1 MGRVVRASAPG
12 RAGIVGNPTDMYG
25 GSVLSITVR
34 ERAVVRIE
42 ESDVLV
48 LSSGSERQAVRSRDD
63 LELRGD
69 LLDLQRAAVL
79 QFGLDPAEF
88 RVSISISSSVPVRSG
103 LAGSTAIAVAL
114 TAAISRW
121 TGGPLER
128 HWLAET
134 ARLIEAVRMGV
145 LCGYQDQY
153 MAAFGGLTYLDF
165 REKER
170 LAGDPAEPLA
180 TVQRL
185 DPEAPVPPL
194 VLGHTGI
201 MRNSGTVHR
210 GPRQRWEEGE
220 PQVVSAFQEI
230 GRLARLAKKALL
242 RSDWRELGRL
252 MDRNHEL
259 VSGLGMSNDAND
271 RLIEA
276 ARRAGAFGAK
286 LAGAGKGGTII
297 AVAERP
303 EDIGRALLDAGAE
316 SVYYPFPSP
325 GVETADEV
333 CSSQ

>member
-1 MGRVVRASAPG
+1 MARVVTASAPG

-25 GSVLSITVR
+25 GSVLSISVR

-42 ESDVLV
+42 ESDALE
-48 LSSGSERQAVRSRDD
+48 LTSGSERQVIRSRED
-63 LELRGD
+63 LEPQGD
-69 LLDLQRAAVL
+69 LLDLQRSAVL
-79 QFGLDPAEF
+79 QFGLDPAMF
-88 RVSISISSSVPVRSG
+88 RVSISITSSVPVRSG

-121 TGGPLER
+121 IGGSLER

-134 ARLIEAVRMGV
+134 ARLIEAVRMGI

-165 REKER
+165 RGKER
-170 LAGDPAEPLA
+170 LGGEPAEPLA

-201 MRNSGTVHR
+201 MRNSGAVHK
-210 GPRQRWEEGE
+210 GPRQRWEDGE
-220 PQVVSAFQEI
+220 PEVVAAFEEI

-242 RSDWRELGRL
+242 RADWEELGRL
-252 MDRNHEL
+252 MNRNHDL
-259 VSGLGMSNDAND
+259 VSGLGMSNEAND
-271 RLIEA
+271 RLIDA
-276 ARRAGAFGAK
+276 ARRAGAYGAK

-297 AVAERP
+297 AVAGNP
-303 EDIGRALLDAGAE
+303 EDVGRALMDAGAE
-316 SVYYPFPSP
+316 SVYYPYPSP
-325 GVETADEV
+325 GVEVREEDGG
-333 CSSQ
+333 SQ